1 MSDNNIVPAGGD
13 GISGSQVPDMF
24 RDHQAPKPQVDDKP
38 VQELKRQRAG
48 LIVAL
53 LVAAGVV
60 ITLYFLYGS
69 TGRNEDSMRQELLAA
84 QKTIVEKDN
93 QILQISKER
102 DEVRQRYAYLEYMR
116 SNIAASSRRIQD
128 YMAENPL
135 YRRQLNAK
143 TLDDIETEVDLQGP
157 VIKELTDR
165 YERLVVVEKETRTY
179 QPPPPAPPKPERG
192 SMSIE

>member
-24 RDHQAPKPQVDDKP
+24 RDQQAPKPPVDDKP

-53 LVAAGVV
+53 LVALGVV
-60 ITLYFLYGS
+60 LTLYFLYGS

-93 QILQISKER
+93 QILQITKER

-116 SNIAASSRRIQD
+116 SNIAASSRRIKD

-192 SMSIE
+192 AMSIE